1 MKLNTLCSY
10 LGMLLL
16 GVVTSWSQERSP
28 KQELPNILWLTSE
41 DNSPFMGCYG
51 DTFATT
57 PNLDKLAAEG
67 FLYTHAY
74 ANAPVCAPARNTI
87 ITGIYA
93 CSGGNQ
99 HMRSNYK
106 KSDQVKFFPQ
116 FLRELGY
123 YCTNN
128 HKKDY
133 NIEGAEN
140 SDIWDE
146 SSKTAH
152 YLNRKPGQ
160 PFFAVF
166 NTFITHES
174 CLHESIP
181 REELRHDPEKV
192 PLPPYH
198 PKTPEMKHDWAQYYD
213 KMEDMDAWVG
223 DKLREL
229 EENGLADNTIVI
241 YYGDHGGV
249 LARSKRYVY
258 ESGTRV
264 PLIVRIPKKYKH
276 LFPNAKSGTKVD
288 RLVSFVDL
296 APTLLSVAGIPI
308 PDYMQGSAFLG
319 EQKTGNPEYAYMF
332 RGRMDERYDMS
343 RAVRDTKYRYIK
355 NYMPHRIYGQHLDY
369 LWKAP
374 SIGSWEKAYLDGK
387 CNATQSTFWKRK
399 PAEELY
405 DTENDPW
412 EVNNLAS
419 DPNYKDVL
427 ERMRQANRNWVLK
440 IKDTGF
446 FPEADWANRFGT
458 ITPYDFMQANSIN
471 LEEVVDAA
479 DLASLGK
486 KENLQVLEG
495 YLESSEPA
503 IRYWG
508 ATGLLILG
516 EDALPAKELLKKA
529 VHNSSPAVTIVA
541 AEALCNLGERGL
553 SEKVLLDKMKEG
565 SFICTF
571 ALNSVD
577 ALNLDSKAVKESVNE
592 ILNNSQNNYSK
603 WFAAYLVKKWETDH
617 VANFD

>member
-1 MKLNTLCSY
+1 MKLNFFC
-10 LGMLLL
+10 LLVIMFVF
-16 GVVTSWSQERSP
+16 GTVVSCRIDRYDQ
-28 KQELPNILWLTSE
+28 QELPNILWITSE

-51 DTFATT
+51 DSFATT
-57 PNLDKLAAEG
+57 PNLDKLASEG

-87 ITGIYA
+87 ITGVYS

-99 HMRSNYK
+99 HMRSSYK
-106 KSDQVKFFPQ
+106 KNDEVKFFPQ

-123 YCTNN
+123 YCINN
-128 HKKDY
+128 DKKDY
-133 NIEGAEN
+133 NIEGSEN
-140 SDIWDE
+140 ADIWDD

-152 YLNRKPGQ
+152 YMNRKPGQ

-174 CLHESIP
+174 CLHQSIP
-181 REELRHDPEKV
+181 TEELKHDPKKV

-198 PKTPEMKHDWAQYYD
+198 PETPEMKHDWAQYYD
-213 KMEDMDAWVG
+213 KMEDMDVWG
-223 DKLREL
+223 GEKLKEL
-229 EENGLADNTIVI
+229 DENGLADNTIVI

-264 PLIVRIPKKYKH
+264 PLIIRIPEKYKY
-276 LFPNAKSGTKVD
+276 LFPNAEAGTEVN

-296 APTLLSVAGIPI
+296 APTLLSVAGISV

-319 EQKTGNPEYAYMF
+319 EQKTGKPEYAYMF

-343 RAVRDTKYRYIK
+343 RAVRNTKYRYIK

-374 SIGSWEKAYLDGK
+374 SISSWEKAYSDGQ
-387 CNATQSTFWKRK
+387 CNATQSAFWERK

-412 EVNNLAS
+412 EVNNLAG
-419 DPNYKDVL
+419 DPNYNDVL
-427 ERMRQANRNWVLK
+427 KRMRQANRDWVLK
-440 IKDTGF
+440 INDTGF
-446 FPEADWANRFGT
+446 IPEADWANRFGT
-458 ITPYDFMQANSIN
+458 VAPYDFMRTNSIN
-471 LEEVVDAA
+471 LEEIVDAA

-486 KENLQVLEG
+486 KENLQVLVE
-495 YLESSEPA
+495 YLENSEPA

-516 EDALPAKELLKKA
+516 EAALPAKELLEK
-529 VHNSSPAVTIVA
+529 VVDDSSPSVAIVA
-541 AEALCNLGERGL
+541 AEALFNLGERGL

-565 SFICTF
+565 DFICTF

-577 ALNLDSKAVKESVNE
+577 ALNLDSKAVKETVHE
-592 ILNNSQNNYSK
+592 ILNNSQNDYSK
-603 WFAAYLVKKWETDH
+603 WFAAYLVKKWERIET
-617 VANFD
+617 N